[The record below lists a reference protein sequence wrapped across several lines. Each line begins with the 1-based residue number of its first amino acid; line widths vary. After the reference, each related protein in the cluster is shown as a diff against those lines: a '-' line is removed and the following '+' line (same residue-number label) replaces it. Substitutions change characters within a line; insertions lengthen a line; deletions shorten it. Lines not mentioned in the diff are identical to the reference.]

1 MKNLA
6 IVCFTLFISLGA
18 SAQSRKYISQFSH
31 LQGYYN
37 PGLTAYE
44 GSMVKGFV
52 RNQWAG
58 WEGAP
63 KTYFVSAEL
72 DFADLGGYGDLGK
85 NAIGVNLLSDEYGAF
100 RETELI
106 LSYSTRVRVSEL
118 AGVRL
123 GAGVNFNQIRLDG
136 NNLTTEQANDP
147 TVGQYIGG
155 FANLSIVDFNLGLSL
170 THPNYYFSYGMHNVN
185 QGSFSKGDMFISKKP
200 MVSIAQGGYRNS
212 ITDQMSVIFNT
223 MWRSQDNLPDN
234 LEFNMKFLFYDKF
247 WVGAGH
253 RVDYANS
260 AQLGMLM
267 GKMRFGYVYEWP
279 TLKSYLLPNPTHE
292 FMLSIRL
299 FEGSENIW

>member
-6 IVCFTLFISLGA
+6 ICCFALLISLSA
-18 SAQSRKYISQFSH
+18 SAQSRKYVSQFSH

-72 DFADLGGYGDLGK
+72 DFADLGGTSDLGK
-85 NAIGVNLLSDEYGAF
+85 NAVGINLLSDEYGAF

-106 LSYSTRVRVSEL
+106 LSYSTRIKLSQL
-118 AGVRL
+118 ANLRL
-123 GAGVNFNQIRLDG
+123 GAGVNFNQLRLDG

-147 TVGQYIGG
+147 TVSQYIGG
-155 FANLSIVDFNLGLSL
+155 FANMSIVDFNIGMSL
-170 THPNYYFSYGMHNVN
+170 THPNYYLSYGVHNVN
-185 QGSFSKGDMFISKKP
+185 RGNISSGDRFIGNKP
-200 MVSIAQGGYRNS
+200 MVSIAQAGYRNR
-212 ITDQMSVIFNT
+212 ITDQLSVIVNT
-223 MWRSQDNLPDN
+223 MWRSQENLPEN
-234 LEFNMKFLFYDKF
+234 LEFNMKLMFYNRF

-253 RVDYANS
+253 RIDYANS

-279 TLKSYLLPNPTHE
+279 ILKSYLLPNPTHE

-299 FEGSENIW
+299 FDGGENIW